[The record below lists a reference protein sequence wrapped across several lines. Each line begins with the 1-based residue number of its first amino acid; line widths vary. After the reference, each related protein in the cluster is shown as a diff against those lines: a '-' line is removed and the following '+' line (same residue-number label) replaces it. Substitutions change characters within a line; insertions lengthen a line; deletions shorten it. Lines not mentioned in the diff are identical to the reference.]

1 MKNVK
6 IIYRCEYFDA
16 RLGTWICMV
25 ETLDVDKA
33 RSFLN
38 HPICGNPST
47 RLVKDEKSGVR
58 KIKYKL
64 LEVLEKKIR

>member
-1 MKNVK
+1 MKNKK
-6 IIYRCEYFDA
+6 IIYRCEYFDT
-16 RLGTWICMV
+16 RFGTWICMV

-33 RSFLN
+33 KSFLN
-38 HPICGNPST
+38 TPMYGDPST
-47 RLVKDEKSGVR
+47 RLVKYEKSGVR